1 MSEYDQYVAAVNK
14 IFEYITKMK
23 AAIKDQDNQN
33 LIESIEQYKQ
43 IIINSANLFSKEA
56 APAPASN
63 NMEELGND

>member
-43 IIINSANLFSKEA
+43 IIINSANLFSKDQ
-56 APAPASN
+56 APVSN

>member
-23 AAIKDQDNQN
+23 SAIKDQDNQS
-33 LIESIEQYKQ
+33 LIENIEQYKQ
-43 IIINSANLFSKEA
+43 IIINSANLFSKNQ
-56 APAPASN
+56 PPASN

>member
-23 AAIKDQDNQN
+23 AAIKDQDNQS
-33 LIESIEQYKQ
+33 LIENIEQYKQ
-43 IIINSANLFSKEA
+43 IIIDSANLFSKDQ
-56 APAPASN
+56 APVTS